1 MGDTP
6 RCDLLRRAK
15 RRILAAEL
23 LQFAVA
29 GAVFVV
35 LALLWLFV
43 VFLPGRTLE
52 RWEDRRPGRGGKG
65 GKRGR

>member
-1 MGDTP
+1 M
-6 RCDLLRRAK
+6 

-35 LALLWLFV
+35 LAVLWLFV
-43 VFLPGRTLE
+43 VYLPGRTLE
-52 RWEDRRPGRGGKG
+52 RWEDQRPGRGGKG
-65 GKRGR
+65 EGGR

>member
-1 MGDTP
+1 M
-6 RCDLLRRAK
+6 
-15 RRILAAEL
+15 AAEL